1 MDSDVDI
8 LKDIPDAKPLRI
20 FLPVKDSKERYR
32 MQCVY
37 QRTQSPRFNLLFQP
51 GTLPVDFINPSQ
63 PCIINVDLGGPNLSI
78 EAMITAVP
86 NSQILEM
93 IVKKSIS
100 YDQMR
105 EFFRVDATAHVI
117 SKSFQPAFHGKKNQ
131 SWTLQ
136 GKTIDI
142 SGSGILASFSE
153 KPPKDDQVRLEITLP
168 SSPSEIV
175 KILAHPVRVEQI
187 ADDQWD
193 VAFHFDDISDEDR
206 DKIIGCCLVIQRRL
220 LRLKVNVRDHA
231 TL

>member
-1 MDSDVDI
+1 MAPEVDI
-8 LKDIPDAKPLRI
+8 LKDIPDAKPLRV
-20 FLPVKDSKERYR
+20 FLPVKDSRERYR
-32 MQCVY
+32 MHCVY
-37 QRTQSPRFNLLFQP
+37 QKTLSPRFNLLFQP
-51 GTLPVDFINPSQ
+51 GTLPVDSIDTSE

-78 EAMITAVP
+78 EALISAVP

-117 SKSFQPAFHGKKNQ
+117 SKSFQPAFYGKKNE

-142 SGSGILASFSE
+142 SGSGILASFSQ
-153 KPPKDDQVRLEITLP
+153 KPPMDAQVRLEITLP
-168 SSPSEIV
+168 TSPSEVI
-175 KILAHPVRVEQI
+175 KLLAHPVRREQI
-187 ADDQWD
+187 AADQWD
-193 VAFHFDDISDEDR
+193 VAFRFDDISDEDR

-220 LRLKVNVRDHA
+220 LRLKVQVRDHA
-231 TL
+231 SL